1 MVMAGKGKND
11 SEAGPQAEGPGFEE
25 NLKNLEA
32 IVAELEQGNLPLDRA
47 LKLYEEGMGAYRACH
62 ETLQGAEA
70 KVMKLVET
78 LEGALK
84 EEPFD
89 VGREEDSQ

>member
-1 MVMAGKGKND
+1 MD
-11 SEAGPQAEGPGFEE
+11 EADNNAEETAPEAEAPGFEE
-25 NLKNLEA
+25 NLKKLEA
-32 IVAELEQGNLPLDRA
+32 IVAELEHGNLPLDRA
-47 LKLYEEGMGAYRACH
+47 LKLYEEGIGAYKACH
-62 ETLQGAEA
+62 QVLQGAET

-89 VGREEDSQ
+89 AGGDESGQ